1 MSGSDRKILITGIG
15 FAGAAGNGVASL
27 AGRLRDGNS
36 ALRLFFEEERP
47 IPLLQVGAFL
57 GGDWNWQQTDGAQG
71 LGHHALDR
79 AKKLLRGADTS
90 LQADACALWEAK
102 GSAAIAPD
110 RLGLVVGGS
119 NLAHPMLYDEMA
131 RFQRN
136 PSYINP
142 RIGFHALD
150 THVAA
155 TLAALAQAR
164 GPALNVAAAAA
175 SGAVAA
181 VTALDL
187 IRSGRCDACLAVG
200 AMQRLSPMDWNA
212 LAMLGALN
220 ITAEIPIPFGGE
232 GKGFAPGE
240 GAACVLL
247 ERADHAQRRGV
258 AGLAELAGGAFV
270 SGSDPL
276 PHPCRDDESK
286 VMALALADAGM
297 NPRQIDL
304 ITAHATGT
312 PKGDE
317 AEAGAIADLLGDEL
331 GRVWVAAPKAV
342 TGHCLT
348 AAGLVGLIATV
359 LMLVEN
365 RVYPLPRLS
374 NSPSPPAAFRLA
386 VGAAVKARLRC
397 AISNA
402 FGFGGFNASLVLRSL
417 SDWPKT

>member
-1 MSGSDRKILITGIG
+1 MSGSGRGILVTGIG
-15 FAGAAGNGVASL
+15 FAGAAGNGVVAL
-27 AGRLRDGNS
+27 ADRLRAGNS
-36 ALRLFFEEERP
+36 ALRHFAEEERP

-57 GGDWNWQQTDGAQG
+57 GADWNWQHADAAQG
-71 LGHHALDR
+71 LGHQALEQ
-79 AKKLLRGADTS
+79 AKMLLRGADTS

-102 GSAAIAPD
+102 GSTAIAPD

-119 NLAHPMLYDEMA
+119 NLAHPMLFDKMA
-131 RFQRN
+131 VFQRN

-164 GPALNVAAAAA
+164 GPVLNVAAAAA

-187 IRSGRCDACLAVG
+187 IRSGRCDACLVVG

-220 ITAEIPIPFGGE
+220 VTAEIPLPFGGA

-276 PHPCRDDESK
+276 PHPCRDDESR
-286 VMALALADAGM
+286 VMALALADAGID
-297 NPRQIDL
+297 PRQIDL

-317 AEAGAIADLLGDEL
+317 AEAGAIADLLGDGL
-331 GRVWVAAPKAV
+331 ARVWVAAPKAV

-348 AAGLVGLIATV
+348 AAGIVGLIATV

-374 NSPSPPAAFRLA
+374 NPPPAAFRLA
-386 VGAAVKARLRC
+386 VGAAEEARLRC

-402 FGFGGFNASLVLRSL
+402 FGFGGFNASLALRSL
-417 SDWPKT
+417 SGWPET